1 MKNRF
6 EFAVNLARQMGNLT
20 LQYFDSDSM
29 DVEKKQDGTPVT
41 KADRGAEAL
50 GRKLIMEAFP
60 DDSILG
66 EELDDKIGSS
76 GWQWVIDPIDGTKSF
91 VHGVPIYS
99 NLVGVQ
105 KIAQDGKLEPQI
117 GVIWLPALGRGVCGG
132 MGLGAWEIF
141 NDESKRRPARV
152 SSVSRLEDAL
162 FLTTDCYDFD
172 LVGREGAYDELEEKC
187 RLTRTW
193 GDAYGYYLVATG
205 RAEIMTDPFFEL
217 WDAAPM
223 VPILHEAGG
232 VFGNWQGEE
241 TIEGREGVA
250 TNGALR
256 EKVVEILRRY
266 PKTKIPVR

>member
-1 MKNRF
+1 MFSR
-6 EFAVNLARQMGNLT
+6 
-20 LQYFDSDSM
+20 
-29 DVEKKQDGTPVT
+29 
-41 KADRGAEAL
+41 
-50 GRKLIMEAFP
+50 
-60 DDSILG
+60 
-66 EELDDKIGSS
+66 
-76 GWQWVIDPIDGTKSF
+76 
-91 VHGVPIYS
+91 
-99 NLVGVQ
+99 
-105 KIAQDGKLEPQI
+105 
-117 GVIWLPALGRGVCGG
+117 

-141 NDESKRRPARV
+141 NDERKRRPARV

-232 VFGNWQGEE
+232 FFCNWQGEE

-256 EKVVEILRRY
+256 EKVTEILRRY
-266 PKTKIPVR
+266 PKTKIPRR